1 MSLKWGWSLTK
12 KCVLLYSGNW
22 NLDRPCTRFFILAEE
37 HCFVICFCLVNY
49 IFGANHTFHSKKGK
63 GGCLV
68 FIRWD
73 NQNERWGQPSSKTCF
88 CSLWIAPRYFSFN
101 DLWLA
106 SFNLIFRGPWIGYF
120 WASCTSVWR
129 SRWSLFQIF
138 KTLFQVN
145 VVCRSDLTN
154 VEWQLQ
160 NSARK
165 FLLRRPQVKL
175 PIASSWTTW
184 EEDNILRLG
193 PVIKL
198 V

>member
-138 KTLFQVN
+138 KTLFSGERRLSL
-145 VVCRSDLTN
+145 RSHQRRMAAAKLSSQIPPSSSPGKVTN
-154 VEWQLQ
+154 
-160 NSARK
+160 S
-165 FLLRRPQVKL
+165 
-175 PIASSWTTW
+175 
-184 EEDNILRLG
+184 
-193 PVIKL
+193 
-198 V
+198 